1 MIEALSTYK
10 HQSRRE
16 PDWGRCAFRT
26 YPVRDRH
33 KNSDQK
39 TGAELPS
46 LFLASVEWR
55 YLSYVDK
62 VEMMLRRSL
71 TSYEALRYVWIEFLI
86 AITVKSKHF
95 EFPIEQQGHSIC
107 KTG

>member
-62 VEMMLRRSL
+62 VEMML
-71 TSYEALRYVWIEFLI
+71 
-86 AITVKSKHF
+86 
-95 EFPIEQQGHSIC
+95 
-107 KTG
+107 